1 MGNIRVS
8 VKLAIGFSIIIVM
21 TVVVALLGINNQ
33 RQQVEGNKKL
43 ELANRMQEG
52 TQSVRLLSFDSRLG
66 MDTSL
71 EEEARRLLENL
82 NQNNDALHSLLYM
95 PRSIELSG
103 QFADASKR
111 IYQAFENLT
120 EAKKKNQSALN
131 TALEYG
137 ADSDRLI
144 GELNF
149 KFNGDVSNPKGA
161 DSFFEL
167 QVQKAVGDLAVGRK
181 ALAYASRGVVLF
193 GGSQLQSMEDA
204 YASIKQTIDYLDSRL
219 HGGDQAML
227 GEIDEDIGS
236 YVASVREIGLQYEQG
251 VLADREMA
259 EAYAL
264 SNQIVAGIV
273 DEQNKLS
280 ASQNRK
286 ALISLLVVMFCTI
299 VSGALISF
307 YIIRQVTVP
316 LRQAVEVAR
325 LVGEG
330 NVSDIGTVINRR
342 TDEFGVMLD
351 ALQVARENLRTT
363 LQEITGAT
371 TQLSSS
377 AEELSAVTEQTS
389 AGVNSQREETEQVA
403 TAMNQM
409 TATVHEVAQNA
420 EQAAYIAGEVEQQAK
435 DGNQVLQAA
444 LREIDHLAENVNQ
457 SALAMQRVNIDSESI
472 GAVMT
477 VINGIAEQTNL
488 LALNAA
494 IEAARAGEAG
504 RGFAVVAD
512 EVRGLAQRTQVST
525 AEIDELIN
533 NLQAGSAS
541 AMSLMEV
548 SKKLASDTLELARK
562 AGGEIDA
569 IGNGIS
575 SIQAMGQQ
583 IATAAEEQSSV
594 AEEINRSIVN
604 VNGVAEQSASAMN
617 QTAAAA
623 VELAELSQHLHGLVG
638 RFKV

>member
-181 ALAYASRGVVLF
+181 ALAYVSRGVVLF

-494 IEAARAGEAG
+494 IEAARAGEAAG
-504 RGFAVVAD
+504 ALQWLLMRC
-512 EVRGLAQRTQVST
+512 EVWRNGLRYRRQK
-525 AEIDELIN
+525 L
-533 NLQAGSAS
+533 
-541 AMSLMEV
+541 MS
-548 SKKLASDTLELARK
+548 
-562 AGGEIDA
+562 
-569 IGNGIS
+569 
-575 SIQAMGQQ
+575 
-583 IATAAEEQSSV
+583 
-594 AEEINRSIVN
+594 
-604 VNGVAEQSASAMN
+604 
-617 QTAAAA
+617 
-623 VELAELSQHLHGLVG
+623 
-638 RFKV
+638 

>member
-1 MGNIRVS
+1 M
-8 VKLAIGFSIIIVM
+8 
-21 TVVVALLGINNQ
+21 
-33 RQQVEGNKKL
+33 
-43 ELANRMQEG
+43 
-52 TQSVRLLSFDSRLG
+52 
-66 MDTSL
+66 
-71 EEEARRLLENL
+71 
-82 NQNNDALHSLLYM
+82 
-95 PRSIELSG
+95 
-103 QFADASKR
+103 
-111 IYQAFENLT
+111 
-120 EAKKKNQSALN
+120 
-131 TALEYG
+131 
-137 ADSDRLI
+137 
-144 GELNF
+144 
-149 KFNGDVSNPKGA
+149 SNPKGA

>member
-1 MGNIRVS
+1 
-8 VKLAIGFSIIIVM
+8 
-21 TVVVALLGINNQ
+21 
-33 RQQVEGNKKL
+33 
-43 ELANRMQEG
+43 
-52 TQSVRLLSFDSRLG
+52 
-66 MDTSL
+66 
-71 EEEARRLLENL
+71 
-82 NQNNDALHSLLYM
+82 
-95 PRSIELSG
+95 
-103 QFADASKR
+103 
-111 IYQAFENLT
+111 
-120 EAKKKNQSALN
+120 
-131 TALEYG
+131 
-137 ADSDRLI
+137 
-144 GELNF
+144 
-149 KFNGDVSNPKGA
+149 
-161 DSFFEL
+161 
-167 QVQKAVGDLAVGRK
+167 
-181 ALAYASRGVVLF
+181 
-193 GGSQLQSMEDA
+193 
-204 YASIKQTIDYLDSRL
+204 
-219 HGGDQAML
+219 ML